1 MRVRAVILGCGSSGG
16 VPRIGG
22 ADGRGEWGDCDPAEP
37 RNRRSRCSV
46 VIQRAR
52 GDGAFTGALTTILI
66 DTAPE
71 LRLQL
76 TREGV
81 ARVDQ
86 VVFTHD
92 HADQT
97 HGIDDLR
104 ALALIGRR
112 QVKVGYDPDASPDL
126 LSRFDYCF
134 AQAPGSPYP
143 AILRAERLPPPG
155 RPLTVEGPSGPLS
168 VTSFLCAHG
177 GIASLGFRVGPI
189 AYSPDLSE
197 LAEESWNVVSG
208 AEVWIVDALRYA
220 PHPTHAHL
228 DKALGWIER
237 AGVPRGVLTNLHID
251 MDYRT
256 LAAETP
262 AHVEPA
268 YDGMIVEAGR

>member
-1 MRVRAVILGCGSSGG
+1 MRVRAIILGCGSSGG

-22 ADGRGEWGDCDPAEP
+22 ADGRGEWGACDPANP
-37 RNRRSRCSV
+37 KNRRTRCSV
-46 VIQRAR
+46 LIQRAR
-52 GDGAFTGALTTILI
+52 NDGTWDGELTTVLI

-71 LRLQL
+71 LRLQM
-76 TREGV
+76 TRAGV
-81 ARVDQ
+81 ARADRVL
-86 VVFTHD
+86 FTHD

-104 ALALIGRR
+104 ALALTSGR
-112 QVKVGYDPDASPDL
+112 QVRVGYDPDASPDL

-134 AQAPGSPYP
+134 TQAPGSPYP
-143 AILRAERLPPPG
+143 AILKAERLPPPG
-155 RPLTVEGPSGPLS
+155 RTFEVEGPSGPLP

-177 GIASLGFRVGPI
+177 GIPSLGFRVGPV
-189 AYSPDLSE
+189 AYSPDLSD
-197 LAEESWNVVSG
+197 LAEASWDVIAG

-228 DKALGWIER
+228 DLALSWIER

-251 MDYRT
+251 MDHDEV
-256 LAAETP
+256 AAATP

-268 YDGMIVEAGR
+268 HDGMVVEAG

>member
-1 MRVRAVILGCGSSGG
+1 MRARAIILGCGSSGG

-22 ADGRGEWGDCDPAEP
+22 ADGRGEWGACDPDEP
-37 RNRRSRCSV
+37 KNRRTRCSILV
-46 VIQRAR
+46 QRAHDGGSFD
-52 GDGAFTGALTTILI
+52 GDVTTVLI

-71 LRLQL
+71 LRLQM
-76 TREGV
+76 TRAGV

-104 ALALIGRR
+104 ALAILERA
-112 QVKVGYDPDASPDL
+112 QVRVGYDPDASPDL

-134 AQAPGSPYP
+134 RQAPGSPYP

-155 RPLTVEGPSGPLS
+155 DALVVDGPSGPLD
-168 VTSFLCAHG
+168 VTSFCVRHG
-177 GIASLGFRVGPI
+177 GIPALGFRVGPI
-189 AYSPDLSE
+189 AYAPDASDLE
-197 LAEESWNVVSG
+197 EESWAVVDRVP
-208 AEVWIVDALRYA
+208 VWIVDALRYA

-228 DKALGWIER
+228 EKTLGWLER
-237 AGVPRGVLTNLHID
+237 AGAERGVLTNLHID

-256 LAAETP
+256 LAGEVP
-262 AHVEPA
+262 DGVVPA
-268 YDGMIVEAGR
+268 YDGLVIEAA